1 MRVWSKSRMKVVL
14 NIFSNPMQH
23 IIKARQ
29 NSLGTIQF
37 SAVYRSQESN
47 IGGTWVLNRTPGQS
61 HMQNLNSY
69 IFFLNFLSDYILT
82 YCNPSVPLLFL
93 SGQEVAEKSRLLTC
107 ISLWAYITS
116 PSPLVHSKKK
126 FRLAR
131 VTIGPTQCIPPCGL
145 GSTQAPQLR
154 PRHQECRPSK
164 SCPSRTWRPCWPGRQ
179 TSPAGRPSGTLACS
193 RWYTHIWYSNHCW
206 PSLEVFCFM
215 VLQTKFSI
223 MEIYFLKAVSSWHFL
238 KPFSWVRTHFSVI
251 TNTDKRL

>member
-1 MRVWSKSRMKVVL
+1 MKVVL

-116 PSPLVHSKKK
+116 PSPIVHSKTILSGPGRHWPYPVQTSMWSW
-126 FRLAR
+126 FYSGPAAPCSAPRVQAQQVMSLPYMAAMLAR
-131 VTIGPTQCIPPCGL
+131 
-145 GSTQAPQLR
+145 
-154 PRHQECRPSK
+154 
-164 SCPSRTWRPCWPGRQ
+164 Q
-179 TSPAGRPSGTLACS
+179 TN
-193 RWYTHIWYSNHCW
+193 I
-206 PSLEVFCFM
+206 
-215 VLQTKFSI
+215 
-223 MEIYFLKAVSSWHFL
+223 SSW
-238 KPFSWVRTHFSVI
+238 
-251 TNTDKRL
+251 